1 MRHHRERRLMPK
13 ITALVAE
20 TAPVDGDLIPIV
32 DVSDTTQS
40 PSGSTNKS
48 TLAQLAAGAPFTSR
62 YFPLTGAVQATYNP
76 NIVAATGATETISM
90 NTAVHDLTMDQ
101 NCILTISDTA
111 GSDEFKSCVVFI
123 EGAFAITWDTD
134 QDWGDATAP
143 TYATPAC
150 FVILSKDN
158 ETRIYSASVG
168 QAFG

>member
-1 MRHHRERRLMPK
+1 MRHRRERRLMPK

-48 TLAQLAAGAPFTSR
+48 TLAQLATAAPFTSR

-90 NTAVHDLTMDQ
+90 NTAVHFLTMDQ
-101 NCILTISDTA
+101 ACQITISDTA
-111 GSDEFKSCVVFI
+111 GSDEFKMCVVFLS
-123 EGAFAITWDTD
+123 GAFAVTWDTD
-134 QDWGDATAP
+134 QDWPDASAP

-150 FVILSKDN
+150 FVITSKN
-158 ETRIYSASVG
+158 GESPVLSASVG

>member
-1 MRHHRERRLMPK
+1 MANIK
-13 ITALVAE
+13 IT
-20 TAPVDGDLIPIV
+20 DLSVGTVFADTDLLPYV

-40 PSGSTNKS
+40 ADGSTKS
-48 TLAQLAAGAPFTSR
+48 ATGAIVATGAPFTSR
-62 YFPLTGAVQATYNP
+62 YFPLTGAVQATYALTP
-76 NIVAATGATETISM
+76 VASSGATETVSM
-90 NTAVHDLTMDQ
+90 NTAVHDITLSEA
-101 NCILTISDTA
+101 CIITVSDTA
-111 GSDEFKSCVVFI
+111 GSGAFKMCTVFV

-158 ETRIYSASVG
+158 ETRVYSASVG